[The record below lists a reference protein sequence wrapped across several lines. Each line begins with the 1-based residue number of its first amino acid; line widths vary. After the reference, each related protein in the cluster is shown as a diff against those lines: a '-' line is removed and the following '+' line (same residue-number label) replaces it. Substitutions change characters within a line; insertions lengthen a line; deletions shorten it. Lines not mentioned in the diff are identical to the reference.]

1 MGLVLATTFAMIVW
15 IVMWSI
21 GAKALDGFLV
31 ATVIIT
37 LAATVRILKP
47 YLPGRE

>member
-21 GAKALDGFLV
+21 GANAIDGFMV
-31 ATVIIT
+31 AIVIIL
-37 LAATVRILKP
+37 LAATFRVLKP
-47 YLPGRE
+47 YLPGRG

>member
-21 GAKALDGFLV
+21 GAKAIDGFLV
-31 ATVIIT
+31 ATVIIL
-37 LAATVRILKP
+37 LAATGRILQP

>member
-21 GAKALDGFLV
+21 GAKSLDGFLV
-31 ATVIIT
+31 ATIIIL
-37 LAATVRILKP
+37 LASTVRILKP
-47 YLPGRE
+47 YLPGRG

>member
-21 GAKALDGFLV
+21 GAKAIDGFLV
-31 ATVIIT
+31 ATVIIL

-47 YLPGRE
+47 FLPGRE

>member
-21 GAKALDGFLV
+21 GAKAIDGFLV
-31 ATVIIT
+31 ATTIIL
-37 LAATVRILKP
+37 LAATVRVLKP
-47 YLPGRE
+47 YLPGRG

>member
-1 MGLVLATTFAMIVW
+1 MGLVLGTTFAMIVW